1 MHELKIRQ
9 IGNSDG
15 VVLPKTVLAKL
26 KAGRGDTV
34 YVTDTPGGV
43 KLSVYDEQSAEQMRT
58 AERIMKKR
66 RNMLRTL
73 AKS

>member
-15 VVLPKTVLAKL
+15 VVLPKAVLARL

-34 YVTDTPGGV
+34 YVTETPGGV
-43 KLSVYDEQSAEQMRT
+43 KLTVYDEQSAEQMHT
-58 AERIMKKR
+58 AERVMKKR
-66 RNMLRTL
+66 RNMLRAL